1 MPHPRGVPGSPE
13 LTQPPSTR
21 SAFDRRTSVLPVEIA
36 IVFVIFAT
44 ATWLGFRA
52 VGALRANGVVQAFY
66 QSSFGPAVM
75 AACGR
80 EFRMPDAASVPALAG
95 FLAEQTDSF
104 DCAELPASTPTTP
117 LNGFQ
122 RAPRYLLMFVAA
134 VWRFTGVS
142 WARLAIL
149 PGLMF
154 GAVAALT
161 YVVLRLALPR
171 GLALGASV
179 AALTSTPN
187 VMLAP
192 QLRDYSKGPFL
203 LAVIAIMMAAVIG
216 PADRR
221 RLVALSALAGA
232 TVGFGLGF
240 RTDLAIAVPPM
251 IVTLA
256 LLVPAAIPS

>member
-104 DCAELPASTPTTP
+104 DCAQLPASTPTTP
-117 LNGFQ
+117 LHDFQ
-122 RAPRYLLMFVAA
+122 PPPRHLLLFVAA
-134 VWRFTGVS
+134 LPPLT
-142 WARLAIL
+142 RLPSPPPPL
-149 PGLMF
+149 
-154 GAVAALT
+154 
-161 YVVLRLALPR
+161 LPR
-171 GLALGASV
+171 L
-179 AALTSTPN
+179 P
-187 VMLAP
+187 
-192 QLRDYSKGPFL
+192 
-203 LAVIAIMMAAVIG
+203 
-216 PADRR
+216 
-221 RLVALSALAGA
+221 
-232 TVGFGLGF
+232 
-240 RTDLAIAVPPM
+240 
-251 IVTLA
+251 
-256 LLVPAAIPS
+256 